1 MNYIRAQKIIF
12 DALCKGTN
20 IPHKFRVGNDRVL
33 VSADGIRGFIFP
45 LVAVNFN
52 LEKIKDMNA
61 FAFEE
66 IIKPENKMEMTP
78 DLRVDD
84 RRREMYRRLKKTN
97 GSTFVN
103 VKYLDCFQNPS
114 FFQEKNKHS
123 IIVVTEDVSPKM
135 MNVPV
140 GIIMPIRSGWDD
152 GCYYADDM
160 KGGKDHD

>member
-1 MNYIRAQKIIF
+1 MNYIKAQKIIF
-12 DALCKGTN
+12 DALCKGS
-20 IPHKFRVGNDRVL
+20 PSVRKFAIGNDRIMVTP
-33 VSADGIRGFIFP
+33 DGIRGFIFP
-45 LVAVNFN
+45 MVAVNFN
-52 LEKIKDMNA
+52 LEKIKDLNA
-61 FAFEE
+61 FSFEE
-66 IIKPENKMEMTP
+66 IIKPENEMFLTP
-78 DLRVDD
+78 DIRIDD

-103 VKYLDCFQNPS
+103 TKYIDCFQNPS
-114 FFQEKNKHS
+114 FFQAANKHS

-160 KGGKDHD
+160 KDSDPA